1 MIDEKDIPAESK
13 NDEPGSDEGGGEG
26 SGNRPK
32 GTRTSEESTGINAE
46 EEKPITPG
54 RPEMP
59 PA

>member
-1 MIDEKDIPAESK
+1 MIDEKDIPAEGE
-13 NDEPGSDEGGGEG
+13 NDQQDDDGGEG
-26 SGNRPK
+26 SAGNRPR
-32 GTRTSEESTGINAE
+32 GTRTSEESTGINPE